1 MQSLCLRSLMG
12 KNRVRKKGEKVRKF
26 LLILEWCLA
35 GTFLTLMTSSVFL
48 QIVTRYF
55 LHISLSW
62 PEELARFCFI
72 WLSLL
77 GACIAWERKKLHDI
91 DIIFNYFP
99 DAFKP
104 FVALAS
110 NLLVCVVLTI
120 LVFYGAQLTAL
131 VHLQISPA
139 MEIRM
144 SYVYIAVPFA
154 SALMLISY
162 VFDTIEKIA
171 ELPFFKNEC
180 GNL

>member
-1 MQSLCLRSLMG
+1 M
-12 KNRVRKKGEKVRKF
+12 RKKGEKVLKI
-26 LLILEWCLA
+26 LLILEWSLA
-35 GTFLTLMTSSVFL
+35 GMFLTVMTLSVFL
-48 QIVTRYF
+48 QIFTRYF

-72 WLSLL
+72 WCSML
-77 GACIAWERKKLHDI
+77 GACIAWERRKLHDI

-99 DAFKP
+99 DVFKP

-110 NLLVCVVLTI
+110 NLLVCVVLTV

-171 ELPFFKNEC
+171 ELPFFKNESEH
-180 GNL
+180 L

>member
-1 MQSLCLRSLMG
+1 MG
-12 KNRVRKKGEKVRKF
+12 KNQVKKKGEKVCKF
-26 LLILEWCLA
+26 LLIFEWCLA

-72 WLSLL
+72 WCSML
-77 GACIAWERKKLHDI
+77 GACIAWERRKLHDI
-91 DIIFNYFP
+91 DIVFKYFP
-99 DAFKP
+99 DALKP
-104 FVALAS
+104 FVALVS
-110 NLLVCVVLTI
+110 NLLVCVVLTV

-154 SALMLISY
+154 SGLMLISY
-162 VFDTIEKIA
+162 IYDTIEKVA
-171 ELPFFKNEC
+171 ELPFFKNES